1 MASSKLGKGALA
13 ASAAGLLIA
22 GGGAIAYAATGDST
36 STTTPTSTASSSTS
50 SGLPSLDNGQGANN
64 GQNNGQTGQQAPQ
77 GGMGRGG
84 MGDGQGMGG
93 HAHTAVTGDELTK
106 VKDAI
111 KAKDSAVTITQVMKD
126 EDGSYD
132 AFGTKDGQMVRVEVS
147 ADLKTVEVG
156 RGGMGRGG
164 MGDGQGMGGHAHT
177 AVTGDELTK
186 VKDAI
191 KAKDSA
197 VTITQV
203 MKDEDG
209 SYDAFGTKDGQ
220 MVRVEVSADLK
231 TVEVGQG
238 GPGMGRGGMGGHHGG
253 GMPGQ

>member
-64 GQNNGQTGQQAPQ
+64 GQTGQQAPQ

-106 VKDAI
+106 IKDAI
-111 KAKDSAVTITQVMKD
+111 KAKDSAVTV
-126 EDGSYD
+126 
-132 AFGTKDGQMVRVEVS
+132 
-147 ADLKTVEVG
+147 
-156 RGGMGRGG
+156 
-164 MGDGQGMGGHAHT
+164 
-177 AVTGDELTK
+177 
-186 VKDAI
+186 
-191 KAKDSA
+191 
-197 VTITQV
+197 TQV

-253 GMPGQ
+253 GMPGQSGSSGGSGTLPVPTPSGTTSNSNTSFT